1 MKMNGLKFAAKAKDF
16 ENKEQLKKN
25 LDTLLKKPLKAL
37 LDPAVNEKFA
47 FCYEVDYFSPGEG
60 FMSIGKSIEI
70 QKMYKTKRS
79 KGQGH
84 EGKVDKKKVAFGECW
99 LNDAGVVAFNPLGGK
114 IKQMQLKSVIKSIKL
129 LKMKIGVNFEI
140 VQGAPVA
147 GTPAETVAE
156 MPADNNT
163 ADNQSESGA
172 AADTLKSLGES
183 IFKAFV
189 PIQKQFDRE
198 VADKVVADLK
208 AWMASY
214 KGSEDAVK
222 AAHKGTGA
230 KVQKVAAYLKKA
242 IQVDNSIDK
251 IIDPLFKNI
260 DQFNNLV
267 DHSTEKGQQ
276 LKEAIEKGFNDA
288 SKMAASI
295 KDTELIE
302 VLKDYIKVLND

>member
-1 MKMNGLKFAAKAKDF
+1 
-16 ENKEQLKKN
+16 
-25 LDTLLKKPLKAL
+25 
-37 LDPAVNEKFA
+37 
-47 FCYEVDYFSPGEG
+47 
-60 FMSIGKSIEI
+60 MS
-70 QKMYKTKRS
+70 
-79 KGQGH
+79 
-84 EGKVDKKKVAFGECW
+84 
-99 LNDAGVVAFNPLGGK
+99 
-114 IKQMQLKSVIKSIKL
+114 
-129 LKMKIGVNFEI
+129 
-140 VQGAPVA
+140 
-147 GTPAETVAE
+147 
-156 MPADNNT
+156 
-163 ADNQSESGA
+163 
-172 AADTLKSLGES
+172 
-183 IFKAFV
+183 
-189 PIQKQFDRE
+189 
-198 VADKVVADLK
+198 
-208 AWMASY
+208 SY